1 MKGKKPELLAPAG
14 NFVSLNAAISAGCD
28 AVYFGI
34 KNFNMRQGA
43 KNFTLEDLKEI
54 SKQCK
59 ENNVKA
65 YLTLNI
71 IAYDEES
78 DKFEEIIKEA
88 KGKVDAIICWDQ
100 LIIQLCKKHK
110 VPFHISTQASI
121 SNSSSAKFYKELG
134 AERIVFARECSL
146 EQIKQILEN
155 VKIESEVFVHG
166 AMCVAVSGRCF
177 MSQFSY
183 GKSAN
188 RGQCLQNCR
197 REYGVNKTS
206 CSNEHHIKDVDRE
219 FEFNLGNNY
228 VMSAKDLCTI
238 PFLEKLMDF
247 DSFKIEGRNR
257 SPEYVSTVV
266 KVYRKAID
274 LAYENK
280 LTKEIKEELMEELK
294 TVYNRGFSN
303 GFYLG
308 KPINEFTDEYGS
320 KATTKK
326 EFVGKI
332 VNYYS
337 KNNVAEIIVE
347 SNTFEKGNKLM
358 IQG

>member
-1 MKGKKPELLAPAG
+1 
-14 NFVSLNAAISAGCD
+14 
-28 AVYFGI
+28 
-34 KNFNMRQGA
+34 
-43 KNFTLEDLKEI
+43 
-54 SKQCK
+54 
-59 ENNVKA
+59 
-65 YLTLNI
+65 
-71 IAYDEES
+71 
-78 DKFEEIIKEA
+78 
-88 KGKVDAIICWDQ
+88 
-100 LIIQLCKKHK
+100 
-110 VPFHISTQASI
+110 
-121 SNSSSAKFYKELG
+121 
-134 AERIVFARECSL
+134 
-146 EQIKQILEN
+146 
-155 VKIESEVFVHG
+155 
-166 AMCVAVSGRCF
+166 
-177 MSQFSY
+177 
-183 GKSAN
+183 
-188 RGQCLQNCR
+188 
-197 REYGVNKTS
+197 
-206 CSNEHHIKDVDRE
+206 
-219 FEFNLGNNY
+219 
-228 VMSAKDLCTI
+228 MSAKDLCTI

-358 IQG
+358 IQGNKTGVQEFIVEEIMQNEKSIENCERGEVTIKIPFKVRKNDEVYIIEKR